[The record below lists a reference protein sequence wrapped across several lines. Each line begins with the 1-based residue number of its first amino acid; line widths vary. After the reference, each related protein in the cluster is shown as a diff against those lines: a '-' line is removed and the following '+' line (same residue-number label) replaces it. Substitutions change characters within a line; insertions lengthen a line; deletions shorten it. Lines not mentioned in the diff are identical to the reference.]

1 MQKYIDQVMSMAVE
15 FLPKV
20 LLTIV
25 TLIVG
30 FWIIKKITATF
41 KKTLDKRE
49 IDETVKPFLVSLVSI
64 GLKVL
69 LCFSAAG
76 IFGVETA
83 SFVAVLGALAFAI
96 GMALQG
102 SLGHFAS
109 GVLLLV
115 FKPYQVGD
123 VVEISGKIGTVKGI
137 HIFNTILMT
146 HDNKK
151 VVIPNGV
158 VTSGVIINITGQEE
172 QKLVMTFGIGYGDD
186 IDKARS
192 VIKQV
197 IDSCPN
203 IMREKPID
211 IFVSELADSS
221 VNFSVRVWAKNE
233 HYWGIN
239 FYMQEHIKKAFDK
252 EGIEIPF
259 PQRSVHI
266 EKTA

>member
-1 MQKYIDQVMSMAVE
+1 MQKYIDQVVSMAIE
-15 FLPKV
+15 YLPKV
-20 LLTIV
+20 FLAIL
-25 TLIVG
+25 TLIIG
-30 FWIIKKITATF
+30 FWIIKKVTAAF

-49 IDETVKPFLVSLVSI
+49 IDETVKPFLVSLASI
-64 GLKVL
+64 GLKIL

-109 GVLLLV
+109 GVMLLV
-115 FKPYQVGD
+115 FKPYEVGD
-123 VVEISGKIGTVKGI
+123 VVEISGRVGKVEGI
-137 HIFNTILMT
+137 HIFNTILVT

-158 VTSGVIINITGQEE
+158 VTSDVIVNITGQEE

-203 IMREKPID
+203 IMTEKPID
-211 IFVSELADSS
+211 IFVAELADSS
-221 VNFSVRVWAKNE
+221 VNFSVRLWAKNE
-233 HYWGIN
+233 HYWNIN
-239 FYMQEHIKKAFDK
+239 FYMQEHVKKAFDR